1 MSPGAGDP
9 LERALRESARS
20 ADDAAA
26 RLAQELVERADEAGL
41 VEVAYAP
48 LDTPLGTMLVAG
60 TDRGLARVVLPRES
74 FDDVLADLAQRLS
87 PRLVELPRRVDE
99 VRRELDEY
107 FAGNRRRF
115 ELPLDLTLIKGEF
128 ASRVLTGMT
137 EVPFGDAITYSEA
150 AALAGSPRAHRA
162 AGNALGSNP
171 IPVVIPCHRVIR
183 SGGAIGNYGGGPEMK
198 RYLLRHEGFLT

>member
-1 MSPGAGDP
+1 MTPARDP
-9 LERALRESARS
+9 LERALRDSAR
-20 ADDAAA
+20 AADDDAALLA
-26 RLAQELVERADEAGL
+26 RRLVERADDAGL
-41 VEVAYAP
+41 VEVAYAS

-60 TDRGLARVVLPRES
+60 TDRGLVRVVLPRER
-74 FDDVLADLAQRLS
+74 FDDVLDELALRLS

-99 VRRELDEY
+99 ARRELDEY

-115 ELPLDLTLIKGEF
+115 ELPLDLRLIRGEF
-128 ASRVLTGMT
+128 ASKLLAGMT
-137 EVPFGDAITYSEA
+137 KVPFGKAITYSEA
-150 AALAGSPRAHRA
+150 AARAGSPQAHRA

-183 SGGAIGNYGGGPEMK
+183 SGGEIGNYGGGAEMK

>member
-1 MSPGAGDP
+1 MTPGGDA
-9 LERALRESARS
+9 LERALRDSARA

-26 RLAQELVERADEAGL
+26 ALAQEVVARADEAGL

-60 TDRGLARVVLPRES
+60 TDRGLVRVVLPREE

-87 PRLVELPRRVDE
+87 PRVVELPRRVDE
-99 VRRELDEY
+99 ARRELDEY
-107 FAGNRRRF
+107 FAGNRHRF
-115 ELPLDLTLIKGEF
+115 ELPLDLSLIKGKF
-128 ASRVLTGMT
+128 ASKLLAGMT
-137 EVPFGDAITYSEA
+137 DVPFGEAITYSEA
-150 AALAGSPRAHRA
+150 AARAGSPRAHRA

-183 SGGAIGNYGGGPEMK
+183 SGGEIGNYGGGPEMK
-198 RYLLRHEGFLT
+198 RYLLRHEGFLR